1 MKGCNAHL
9 NIMFLMYCW
18 NLKKLFRTLDSRQ
31 LISMEDA
38 EGKDSEEEEEGGE
51 EEGAEAEEEEEGE
64 EKEEEEEEEE
74 EE

>member
-18 NLKKLFRTLDSRQ
+18 NLKKLFRMLDARQ
-31 LISMEDA
+31 HISMEEA
-38 EGKDSEEEEEGGE
+38 EGKEEEEEGGE

-64 EKEEEEEEEE
+64 EKEEEEEEEDC
-74 EE
+74 